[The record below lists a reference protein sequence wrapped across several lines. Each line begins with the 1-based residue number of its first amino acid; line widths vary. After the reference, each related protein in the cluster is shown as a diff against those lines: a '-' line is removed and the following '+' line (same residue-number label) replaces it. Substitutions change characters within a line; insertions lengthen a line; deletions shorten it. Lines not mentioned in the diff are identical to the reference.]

1 MNVYDV
7 IVWSE
12 EWVYPLVNCYVTMEN
27 GYSEWMCEV
36 KNGLMTM
43 MLHDGELWLMMVTL
57 W

>member
-12 EWVYPLVNCYVTMEN
+12 EWVYPLVNCYVTMDN